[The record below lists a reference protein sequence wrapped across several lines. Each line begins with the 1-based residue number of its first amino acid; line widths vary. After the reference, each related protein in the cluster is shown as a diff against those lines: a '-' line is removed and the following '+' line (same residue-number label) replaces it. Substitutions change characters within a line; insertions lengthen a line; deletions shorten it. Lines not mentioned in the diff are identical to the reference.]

1 MAARGGFRTAD
12 IAKVIE
18 SHTEVIEEGLTGLK
32 KLGAD
37 LSSVILSERPVLNGT
52 EKQ

>member
-1 MAARGGFRTAD
+1 MATRGDLRVTD

-18 SHTEVIEEGLTGLK
+18 SRTEVIEEGLSK
-32 KLGAD
+32 SD
-37 LSSVILSERPVLNGT
+37 LSSVILSERPVSNET